1 MKINVKQLAKLANLT
16 LSEKQLY
23 DLEISIPS
31 VVSYMDE
38 IKNLNVDAIEETSR
52 VTEESNVLRE
62 DIVTKSLSQ
71 EEALQNAKKTY
82 KGFFVVPNVFEKK
95 EE

>member
-16 LSEKQLY
+16 LSEKQLH
-23 DLEISIPS
+23 DLEESIPS

-38 IKNLNVDAIEETSR
+38 VKNLDVDSIEETSR

-62 DIVTKSLSQ
+62 DVITKSFSQ
-71 EEALQNAKKTY
+71 EEALQNAKKTH